1 MRMYLFV
8 DPTCNRCQNYL
19 KMKEEKGE
27 KGKDFVIVEMA
38 NKKYKAKIVQIGS
51 KEFLENDY
59 VFKMF
64 ETIAMNEDKILLPML
79 VIEQNSDLIYYFYNE
94 KENVFEIKNKIKRV

>member
-1 MRMYLFV
+1 
-8 DPTCNRCQNYL
+8 
-19 KMKEEKGE
+19 MKEEKGE